1 MKWENKMRSQLLCT
15 FTTLQELPSCIAKIH
30 KTYQVDCVSNMKC
43 YQYVE
48 ATNNVVCVYNT
59 ISTNNRMAD
68 TITIN
73 RKKETETLYSINAL
87 NTLICELNNGV
98 LDKNYRIDWIQ
109 YKNKLMLSDRS
120 GLFRL
125 IDIKELQ

>member
-1 MKWENKMRSQLLCT
+1 MKPQLLCT
-15 FTTLQELPSCIAKIH
+15 FTTLQELANTIARIH
-30 KTYQVDCVSNMKC
+30 KTYQVESVSNMKC
-43 YQYVE
+43 YQYIE
-48 ATNNVVCVYNT
+48 TPNNVICVYNT
-59 ISTNNRMAD
+59 SSTLGRMSD

-73 RKKETETLYSINAL
+73 RKKESETLYSINAL

-98 LDKNYRIDWIQ
+98 LDKSFRVDWMH

>member
-1 MKWENKMRSQLLCT
+1 MKPQLLCT

-30 KTYQVDCVSNMKC
+30 KTYQVDSVSNMKC
-43 YQYVE
+43 YQYAE
-48 ATNNVVCVYNT
+48 SANNVICVYNT
-59 ISTNNRMAD
+59 STNTGRMSD

-98 LDKNYRIDWIQ
+98 LDKSFRVDWSQ
-109 YKNKLMLSDRS
+109 YKNKLMLSDRN

-125 IDIKELQ
+125 IEIKELQ

>member
-1 MKWENKMRSQLLCT
+1 MKPQLLCT
-15 FTTLQELPSCIAKIH
+15 FTTLQELPSCIARIH
-30 KTYQVDCVSNMKC
+30 KTYQVDSVANMKC

-48 ATNNVVCVYNT
+48 TPNNVICVYNT
-59 ISTNNRMAD
+59 TSSVGRMND

-73 RKKETETLYSINAL
+73 RKKESETLYSINAL
-87 NTLICELNNGV
+87 NTLIQELNNGV
-98 LDKNYRIDWIQ
+98 LDKSFRVDWAQ

>member
-1 MKWENKMRSQLLCT
+1 MKMQLLCT
-15 FTTLQELPSCIAKIH
+15 FTTLSELPTSIARIY
-30 KTYQVDCVSNMKC
+30 KTYQIDNVSNLKC

-48 ATNNVVCVYNT
+48 TPNSVVCVYNT
-59 ISTNNRMAD
+59 LSATSRMSD

-98 LDKNYRIDWIQ
+98 LDKSFRIDWSQ
-109 YKNKLMLSDRS
+109 YKNKLMLSDRNNS
-120 GLFRL
+120 FRL
-125 IDIKELQ
+125 IKIKELQ

>member
-1 MKWENKMRSQLLCT
+1 MKPQLLCT

-30 KTYQVDCVSNMKC
+30 KTYQVDSVSNMKC
-43 YQYVE
+43 YQYME
-48 ATNNVVCVYNT
+48 SANNVICVYNT
-59 ISTNNRMAD
+59 STNTGRMSD

-98 LDKNYRIDWIQ
+98 LDKSFRIDWSQ
-109 YKNKLMLSDRS
+109 QKTSS
-120 GLFRL
+120 LFIPL
-125 IDIKELQ
+125 IS

>member
-1 MKWENKMRSQLLCT
+1 M
-15 FTTLQELPSCIAKIH
+15 QELPSCIAKIH
-30 KTYQVDCVSNMKC
+30 KTYQVDNVTNMKC

-48 ATNNVVCVYNT
+48 SLNSDICVYNT
-59 ISTNNRMAD
+59 NASTGRMSD

-98 LDKNYRIDWIQ
+98 LDKTLRIDWGQ
-109 YKNKLMLSDRS
+109 YKNKLMLSDRN
-120 GLFRL
+120 GVFRL
-125 IDIKELQ
+125 ISIKELQ

>member
-1 MKWENKMRSQLLCT
+1 MKPQLLCT
-15 FTTLQELPSCIAKIH
+15 FTTLHELPSCIARIH
-30 KTYQVDCVSNMKC
+30 KTYQVDTVTNMKC

-48 ATNNVVCVYNT
+48 TPNSVICVYNT
-59 ISTNNRMAD
+59 TSSVGRMND

-73 RKKETETLYSINAL
+73 RKKESETLYSINAL
-87 NTLICELNNGV
+87 NTLIQELNNGV
-98 LDKNYRIDWIQ
+98 LDKSFRVDWVQ
-109 YKNKLMLSDRS
+109 YKNKLMLSDRN

>member
-1 MKWENKMRSQLLCT
+1 MKPQLLCT
-15 FTTLQELPSCIAKIH
+15 FTTLQELPSCIARIH
-30 KTYQVDCVSNMKC
+30 KTYQVDSVSNMKC

-48 ATNNVVCVYNT
+48 TPNSVVCVYNT
-59 ISTNNRMAD
+59 TSTLGRMND

-73 RKKETETLYSINAL
+73 RKKESETLYSINAL
-87 NTLICELNNGV
+87 NTLIRELNNGV
-98 LDKNYRIDWIQ
+98 LDKSFRVDWAQ
-109 YKNKLMLSDRS
+109 YQNKLMLSDRS

>member
-1 MKWENKMRSQLLCT
+1 MGSQLLCT

-30 KTYQVDCVSNMKC
+30 TTYQVDCVSNMKC

-48 ATNNVVCVYNT
+48 ALNSIVCVYNT
-59 ISTNNRMAD
+59 TSTRSRLSD

-87 NTLICELNNGV
+87 NTLIYELNNGV
-98 LDKNYRIDWIQ
+98 LDKNYRIDWTQ
-109 YKNKLMLSDRS
+109 YKNTLMLSDRS

-125 IDIKELQ
+125 INIKELQ

>member
-1 MKWENKMRSQLLCT
+1 MKPQLLCT

-30 KTYQVDCVSNMKC
+30 KTYQVDSVSNMKC
-43 YQYVE
+43 YQYIE
-48 ATNNVVCVYNT
+48 SANNVVCVYNT
-59 ISTNNRMAD
+59 STNTGRMSD

-98 LDKNYRIDWIQ
+98 LDKSFRIDWSQ
-109 YKNKLMLSDRS
+109 YKNKLMLSDRN

-125 IDIKELQ
+125 IEIKELQ

>member
-1 MKWENKMRSQLLCT
+1 MKPQLLCT
-15 FTTLQELPSCIAKIH
+15 FTTMQELPSCIAKIH
-30 KTYQVDCVSNMKC
+30 KTYQVDNVTNMKC

-48 ATNNVVCVYNT
+48 SLNSVICVYNT
-59 ISTNNRMAD
+59 NASTGRMSD

-98 LDKNYRIDWIQ
+98 LDKTLRIDWVQ
-109 YKNKLMLSDRS
+109 YKNKLMLSDRN
-120 GLFRL
+120 GVFRL
-125 IDIKELQ
+125 ISIKELQ

>member
-1 MKWENKMRSQLLCT
+1 MKPQLLCT
-15 FTTLQELPSCIAKIH
+15 FTTLQELPSCIARIH
-30 KTYQVDCVSNMKC
+30 KTYQVESVTNMKC

-48 ATNNVVCVYNT
+48 TPNSVICVYNT
-59 ISTNNRMAD
+59 TSSVGRMND

-73 RKKETETLYSINAL
+73 RKKESETLYSINAL
-87 NTLICELNNGV
+87 NTLIQELNNGV
-98 LDKNYRIDWIQ
+98 LDKSFRVEWAQ
-109 YKNKLMLSDRS
+109 YKNKLMLSDRN

>member
-1 MKWENKMRSQLLCT
+1 MGSQLLCT

-30 KTYQVDCVSNMKC
+30 TTYQVDCVSNMKC

-48 ATNNVVCVYNT
+48 ALNRIVCVYNT
-59 ISTNNRMAD
+59 TSTRSRLSD

-87 NTLICELNNGV
+87 NTLIYELNNGV
-98 LDKNYRIDWIQ
+98 LDKNYRIDWTQ
-109 YKNKLMLSDRS
+109 YKNTLMLSDRS

-125 IDIKELQ
+125 INIKELQ

>member
-1 MKWENKMRSQLLCT
+1 MKSQLLCT
-15 FTTLQELPSCIAKIH
+15 FTTLQELPTCISKIH
-30 KTYQVDCVSNMKC
+30 KTYQVENVINLKC

-48 ATNNVVCVYNT
+48 ALDNIVCIYNT
-59 ISTNNRMAD
+59 TNTAMGRMSD

-73 RKKETETLYSINAL
+73 RKKESETLYSINAL

-98 LDKNYRIDWIQ
+98 LDKNYRINWEQ
-109 YKNKLMLSDRS
+109 YRNKLMLSDRN

-125 IDIKELQ
+125 ISIKEL

>member
-1 MKWENKMRSQLLCT
+1 
-15 FTTLQELPSCIAKIH
+15 
-30 KTYQVDCVSNMKC
+30 MKC

-48 ATNNVVCVYNT
+48 TPNSVICVYNT
-59 ISTNNRMAD
+59 TSSVGRMSD

-73 RKKETETLYSINAL
+73 RKKESETLYSINAL
-87 NTLICELNNGV
+87 NTLIQELNNGV
-98 LDKNYRIDWIQ
+98 LDKSFRVEWAQ

>member
-1 MKWENKMRSQLLCT
+1 MKPQLLCT

-30 KTYQVDCVSNMKC
+30 KTYQVDSVSNMKC
-43 YQYVE
+43 YQYIE
-48 ATNNVVCVYNT
+48 SANNVICVYNT
-59 ISTNNRMAD
+59 STNTGRMSD

-98 LDKNYRIDWIQ
+98 LDKSFRVDWSQ
-109 YKNKLMLSDRS
+109 YKNKLMLSDRN

-125 IDIKELQ
+125 IEIKELQ

>member
-1 MKWENKMRSQLLCT
+1 MKPQLLCT

-30 KTYQVDCVSNMKC
+30 KTYQVDSVSNMKC

-48 ATNNVVCVYNT
+48 SANNVICVYNT
-59 ISTNNRMAD
+59 STNTGRMSD

-98 LDKNYRIDWIQ
+98 LDKSFRVDWSQ
-109 YKNKLMLSDRS
+109 YKNKLMLSDRN

-125 IDIKELQ
+125 IEIKELQ

>member
-1 MKWENKMRSQLLCT
+1 MN
-15 FTTLQELPSCIAKIH
+15 
-30 KTYQVDCVSNMKC
+30 
-43 YQYVE
+43 
-48 ATNNVVCVYNT
+48 
-59 ISTNNRMAD
+59 D

-98 LDKNYRIDWIQ
+98 LDKSYRIDWIQ

>member
-1 MKWENKMRSQLLCT
+1 MKPQLLCT
-15 FTTLQELPSCIAKIH
+15 FTTLQELPSCIARIH
-30 KTYQVDCVSNMKC
+30 RTYQVDTVSNMKC

-48 ATNNVVCVYNT
+48 TPNSVICVYNT
-59 ISTNNRMAD
+59 TSTLGRMSD

-73 RKKETETLYSINAL
+73 RKKESETLYSINAL
-87 NTLICELNNGV
+87 NTLIQELNNGV
-98 LDKNYRIDWIQ
+98 LDKSFRVDWSQ
-109 YKNKLMLSDRS
+109 YQNKLMLSDRS

>member
-1 MKWENKMRSQLLCT
+1 MKPQLLCT

-30 KTYQVDCVSNMKC
+30 KTYQVDSVSNMKC
-43 YQYVE
+43 YQYIE
-48 ATNNVVCVYNT
+48 SANNVICVYNT
-59 ISTNNRMAD
+59 STNTGRMSD

-98 LDKNYRIDWIQ
+98 LDKSFRIDWSQ
-109 YKNKLMLSDRS
+109 YKNKLMLSDRN

-125 IDIKELQ
+125 IEIKELQ

>member
-1 MKWENKMRSQLLCT
+1 MKPQLLCT

-30 KTYQVDCVSNMKC
+30 KTYQVDSVSNMKC

-48 ATNNVVCVYNT
+48 STNNVICVYNT
-59 ISTNNRMAD
+59 STNTGRMSD

-98 LDKNYRIDWIQ
+98 LDKSFRVDWSQ
-109 YKNKLMLSDRS
+109 YKNKLMLSDRN

-125 IDIKELQ
+125 IEIKELQ

>member
-1 MKWENKMRSQLLCT
+1 MKPQLLCT
-15 FTTLQELPSCIAKIH
+15 FTTMQELPSCIAKIH
-30 KTYQVDCVSNMKC
+30 KTYQVDNVTNMKC

-48 ATNNVVCVYNT
+48 SLNSVICVYNT
-59 ISTNNRMAD
+59 NASTGRMSD

-98 LDKNYRIDWIQ
+98 LDKTLRIDWGQ
-109 YKNKLMLSDRS
+109 YKNKLMLSDRN
-120 GLFRL
+120 GVFRL
-125 IDIKELQ
+125 ISIKELQ

>member
-1 MKWENKMRSQLLCT
+1 MRPQLLCT
-15 FTTLQELPSCIAKIH
+15 FTTLHELPSCIAKIH
-30 KTYQVDCVSNMKC
+30 KTYQVDNISNMKC

-48 ATNNVVCVYNT
+48 SANNVICVYNT
-59 ISTNNRMAD
+59 STNVGRMSD

-98 LDKNYRIDWIQ
+98 LDKSFRVDWSQ
-109 YKNKLMLSDRS
+109 YKSKLMLSDRN

-125 IDIKELQ
+125 IEIKELQ

>member
-1 MKWENKMRSQLLCT
+1 MKPQLLCT

-30 KTYQVDCVSNMKC
+30 KTYQVDQVSNMKC

-48 ATNNVVCVYNT
+48 SPNNVVCIYNT
-59 ISTNNRMAD
+59 TAATNRMSD

-87 NTLICELNNGV
+87 NTLIRDLNNGV
-98 LDKNYRIDWIQ
+98 LDKSYRVDWIN
-109 YKNKLMLSDRS
+109 YKNKLMLSDRN

-125 IDIKELQ
+125 IEIKELQ

>member
-1 MKWENKMRSQLLCT
+1 MKPQLLCT
-15 FTTLQELPSCIAKIH
+15 FTTLQELPSCIARIH
-30 KTYQVDCVSNMKC
+30 KTYQVDSVSNMKC
-43 YQYVE
+43 YQYIETPNSVI
-48 ATNNVVCVYNT
+48 CVYNT
-59 ISTNNRMAD
+59 TSTVGRMGD

-87 NTLICELNNGV
+87 NTLIQELNNGV
-98 LDKNYRIDWIQ
+98 LDKSFRVDWAQ